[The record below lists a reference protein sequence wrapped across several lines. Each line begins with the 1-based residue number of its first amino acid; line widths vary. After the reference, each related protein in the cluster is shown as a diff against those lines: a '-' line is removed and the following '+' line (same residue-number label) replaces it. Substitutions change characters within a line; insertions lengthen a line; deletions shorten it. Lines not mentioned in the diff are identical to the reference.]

1 MASNTVL
8 KQRREMIEG
17 TNKLLGISKQCSL
30 LGIHRSGL
38 YYRPVA
44 EREED
49 LQLMLE
55 IDKIYL
61 KYPFMGSRRVVDQL
75 TKLGFQVNR
84 KRVQRLRRLMR
95 LETFYPKPNT
105 SKADPAKYKYPYLLK
120 NLKIEKINQA
130 WAVDIT
136 YVPMKTGFMYLVA
149 IIDLYSR
156 YVVNW
161 SIGNTMDAQWV
172 ANCLS
177 EAFDKHGVPQIIN
190 SDQGSQFTS
199 EVYLD
204 LLKEKGV
211 AISMDGKG
219 RAVDNIFIERLWR
232 SVKWEYVY
240 LNPEIDGVA
249 LFKGLTQWFKF
260 YNHER
265 NHQGIDMEIPAE
277 RFNLVA

>member
-1 MASNTVL
+1 
-8 KQRREMIEG
+8 MIEG
-17 TNKLLGISKQCSL
+17 NNQSLGIGKQCGL
-30 LGIHRSGL
+30 LGIHRSGF

-44 EREED
+44 ESQED

-55 IDKIYL
+55 MDKIYL
-61 KYPFMGSRRVVDQL
+61 KYPFMGSRRVVDEL
-75 TKLGFQVNR
+75 AKLGFQVNR

-95 LETFYPKPNT
+95 IETFYPKPNT

-120 NLKIEKINQA
+120 NLKIGKTNQV

-161 SIGNTMDAQWV
+161 SISNTMEAEWV
-172 ANCLS
+172 ANCFK
-177 EAFDKHGVPQIIN
+177 EAFENHEVPQIIN

-199 EVYLD
+199 DVYIQ
-204 LLKEKGV
+204 LLKDNQVE
-211 AISMDGKG
+211 ISMDGKG

-240 LNPEIDGVA
+240 LNPETDGTS
-249 LFKGLTQWFKF
+249 LFKGLQQWFKF
-260 YNHER
+260 YNNER
-265 NHQGIDMEIPAE
+265 KHQGIGKEIPAE
-277 RFNLVA
+277 RYNLVA